1 MVCISVN
8 LCPSLFQFGGCSLTL
23 RCLLCSRAGERPLS
37 PHLCG
42 TWIKWKPTWLLGSTR
57 LSDKAIKTFPIL
69 SQKTGQPQPQE
80 SINLYIMISSSL
92 EGFFMALWTLLCGK
106 YTSVLACQRDE
117 NKSVVNRSSADRRS
131 LLESH
136 SFSNKWEGWLRRPGE
151 RIYRRWR
158 GTSVP
163 KQWQPLLAVMFKE
176 LKTGKHSVE
185 TSLLRENKWIIV
197 VVQLLNIWI
206 RGCRRKCFQ
215 GNYLIW
221 LTCQEHIFSQ
231 SICKMFT
238 SMPHKIYLC
247 LF

>member
-42 TWIKWKPTWLLGSTR
+42 TWIKWKPTRLLGSTR

-69 SQKTGQPQPQE
+69 SQRTGQPQPQE

-92 EGFFMALWTLLCGK
+92 GFFFFFFMPLWTLLCGK

-117 NKSVVNRSSADRRS
+117 NKSAVNRSSADRRS

-163 KQWQPLLAVMFKE
+163 KQWQRLLAVTLAE
-176 LKTGKHSVE
+176 LKTGKYSIE
-185 TSLLRENKWIIV
+185 TSLLRKNDLTIV
-197 VVQLLNIWI
+197 VVQLLNI
-206 RGCRRKCFQ
+206 
-215 GNYLIW
+215 
-221 LTCQEHIFSQ
+221 
-231 SICKMFT
+231 
-238 SMPHKIYLC
+238 
-247 LF
+247 